1 MFYQFMK
8 EHDKGSNGLNLD
20 SAILN
25 DVQSNKS
32 RLEEILFDDKYAI
45 NVDALNA
52 PDINGNY
59 NIVRK
64 WNIFLMFWLYW
75 GMIILFGAFNE
86 VRIT

>member
-1 MFYQFMK
+1 MN
-8 EHDKGSNGLNLD
+8 DKGSNGLNLD

-32 RLEEILFDDKYAI
+32 RLEEILFDDRYAI

-64 WNIFLMFWLYW
+64 
-75 GMIILFGAFNE
+75 
-86 VRIT
+86 